1 MLSETKTALRIT
13 TDAYDTEIAS
23 LLSAAARDLEIAG
36 VIIPGAVDI
45 YFDAQTGADD
55 QSDITDP
62 LITRAMIT
70 YVRMHFG
77 SPADYDRLA
86 ESYELQKC
94 QLMHSDQYTAYDAG
108 V

>member
-13 TDAYDTEIAS
+13 TEAYDTEIAS

-36 VIIPGAVDI
+36 VIIPGAVNI
-45 YFDAQTGADD
+45 YFDGQTGAEDL
-55 QSDITDP
+55 SDITDP
-62 LITRAMIT
+62 LVTRAMIT

-86 ESYELQKC
+86 ESYELQKV
-94 QLMHSDQYTAYDAG
+94 QLMHAEGYTNYDRL
-108 V
+108 